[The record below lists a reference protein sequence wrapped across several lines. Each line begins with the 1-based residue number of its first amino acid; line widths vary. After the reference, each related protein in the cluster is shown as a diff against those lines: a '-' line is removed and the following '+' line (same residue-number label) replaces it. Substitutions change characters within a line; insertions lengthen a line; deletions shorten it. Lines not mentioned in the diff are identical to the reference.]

1 MKTKIPTTFYMLLL
15 AVALVFTACSG
26 NTEKEGNSS
35 AETSENG
42 STESQGEKSPD
53 MISFTSQETTHIL
66 NSYLAIKDA
75 LVETDGKATKA
86 AAQKLVS
93 VVGETGGELM
103 NKIKFDAEHIG
114 ETEDTGHQRDH
125 LNSLSDNVYKLVQ
138 TSESN
143 GGKIYLQFCPMAFD
157 NTGAYWLSNSSEI
170 MNPYFGDQMLH
181 CGKVEEEI

>member
-1 MKTKIPTTFYMLLL
+1 MCLL
-15 AVALVFTACSG
+15 AVALVLTACSG
-26 NTEKEGNSS
+26 NTEGKANGGTD
-35 AETSENG
+35 TSENTPPKG
-42 STESQGEKSPD
+42 QEGNESGK
-53 MISFTSQETTHIL
+53 ISFTSQETTDVL
-66 NSYLAIKDA
+66 NSYLEIKDA
-75 LVETDGKATKA
+75 LVETDGKATKT

-93 VVGETGGELM
+93 VMGETGGELM

-125 LNSLSDNVYKLVQ
+125 FNSLSDNVYKLVQ
-138 TSESN
+138 ASESN
-143 GGKIYLQFCPMAFD
+143 GGKLYLQYCPMAFD